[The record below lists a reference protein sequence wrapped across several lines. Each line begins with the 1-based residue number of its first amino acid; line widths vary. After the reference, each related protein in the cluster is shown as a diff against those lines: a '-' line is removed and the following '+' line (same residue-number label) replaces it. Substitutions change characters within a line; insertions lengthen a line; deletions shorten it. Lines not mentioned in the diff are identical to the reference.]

1 MSLKFSG
8 DDYVRVPLPHN
19 LDTNDESETDL
30 DGVIELKIVETA
42 VASDTP
48 PNLWNFEFYQQH
60 FNVDTS
66 QVLRRLA
73 YSVIPNPRVNFVQ
86 NILKPQADL
95 YGPFWIATTLI
106 LVSAISGN
114 VSSYLQSRGQV
125 SSWRYDFR
133 KVTLASTVIYAY
145 WWLVPLG
152 IVMFLYMRSRRVVSG
167 SRDSDRDP
175 LMDYSDAGTRSRRSG
190 IMQPHLFI
198 DFLSVYGYSLA
209 VFVPVSVLWAIPSTF
224 FQWFLAIFA
233 MAISGA
239 FLTFALFPTFRRE
252 HQKLAGPLV
261 VGLIVIHCVFSIGLM
276 LTFFHGTSTL
286 PNTKVEPVLPQEL
299 LKPAEVKEVKRAV
312 AEPLVK
318 LPIDVA
324 LNSTFETN
332 RFGIN
337 T

>member
-1 MSLKFSG
+1 MVVAILSF
-8 DDYVRVPLPHN
+8 
-19 LDTNDESETDL
+19 
-30 DGVIELKIVETA
+30 DG
-42 VASDTP
+42 SP
-48 PNLWNFEFYQQH
+48 
-60 FNVDTS
+60 
-66 QVLRRLA
+66 VLRRLA
-73 YSVIPNPRVNFVQ
+73 YSVIPNPRANFVQ

-133 KVTLASTVIYAY
+133 KVTLASTIIYAY

-152 IVMFLYMRSRRVVSG
+152 IVMFLYMRSKRAVSG
-167 SRDSDRDP
+167 SRDGDQDP
-175 LMDYSDAGTRSRRSG
+175 LMDYSDAGTRNRRSS
-190 IMQPHLFI
+190 IMQPHLFV
-198 DFLSVYGYSLA
+198 DFLSVYGYALA
-209 VFVPVSVLWAIPSTF
+209 IFVPVSILWAIPSTF
-224 FQWFLAIFA
+224 FQWFLVIFA
-233 MAISGA
+233 MVISGA

-286 PNTKVEPVLPQEL
+286 PNQLPHTKDEPVLSQEI
-299 LKPAEVKEVKRAV
+299 LKPAEVKEVKREI

-324 LNSTFETN
+324 MDSKSETN
-332 RFGIN
+332 RSGIN